1 MSARL
6 DINSL
11 QVATPCPARW
21 EDMAGDDR
29 ARFCRHC
36 QKHVYNFSTMTAT
49 EVEHLV
55 LAKEGNLCGR
65 MYRRK
70 DGTVIT
76 ADCPTGRAVVKRQR
90 WQWVGG
96 VTAGLLLLVSALWAR
111 AMKTDEEAEDGR
123 ITMELKARWYDLKV
137 KLGLEQRP
145 VAIAGAIALPVN
157 PSPVGNNLPPS
168 PLSGGAV
175 KGTATP

>member
-36 QKHVYNFSTMTAT
+36 QKHVYNFSSMTT
-49 EVEHLV
+49 KEVETLV
-55 LAKEGNLCGR
+55 VEKEGNLCGR
-65 MYRRK
+65 LARRK

-76 ADCPTGRAVVKRQR
+76 ADCPTGRAVVKRKR
-90 WQWVGG
+90 WQWAGG
-96 VTAGLLLLVSALWAR
+96 LVAGFTLLMTALWVR
-111 AMKTDEEAEDGR
+111 ATQDGEAEESEFVR
-123 ITMELKARWYDLKV
+123 VLQRQWFILRV
-137 KLGLEQRP
+137 KLGWQP
-145 VAIAGAIALPVN
+145 PMVMGTMALPVN
-157 PSPVGNNLPPS
+157 HAPPVGPVN
-168 PLSGGAV
+168 
-175 KGTATP
+175 GTATP

>member
-36 QKHVYNFSTMTAT
+36 QKHVYNFSTMTTT
-49 EVEHLV
+49 EVEQLV
-55 LAKEGNLCGR
+55 LAQEGNLCGR

-70 DGTVIT
+70 DGTVLT
-76 ADCPTGRAVVKRQR
+76 ADCPTGRAVVKRKR
-90 WQWVGG
+90 WQWAGG
-96 VTAGLLLLVSALWAR
+96 VTAGLFLLVSALWAR
-111 AMKTDEEAEDGR
+111 ANSREDKAEEGR
-123 ITMELKARWYDLKV
+123 ITMELKERWYDLKV

-145 VAIAGAIALPVN
+145 VAIAGMIALPVN
-157 PSPVGNNLPPS
+157 PPPAGNSNPPS
-168 PLSGGAV
+168 PPPVRPVNVPVA
-175 KGTATP
+175 P

>member
-36 QKHVYNFSTMTAT
+36 QKHVYNFSSMTAT
-49 EVEHLV
+49 EVEQLV

-70 DGTVIT
+70 DGTVLT
-76 ADCPTGRAVVKRQR
+76 ADCPTGRSVVKRKR
-90 WQWVGG
+90 WQWAGG
-96 VTAGLLLLVSALWAR
+96 VAAGLVLLVSALWAR
-111 AMKTDEEAEDGR
+111 AAKHDEEVEEGR
-123 ITMELKARWYDLKV
+123 ITMELKERWYDLKV

-145 VAIAGAIALPVN
+145 VAIAGVIALPVN
-157 PSPVGNNLPPS
+157 PQPMGNSIPLSPPPVGPVN
-168 PLSGGAV
+168 GAV
-175 KGTATP
+175 GP